1 MKKKPYWVEVNGR
14 DHNFCIMLNGR
25 NLFMMQTL
33 SKYYDR
39 SKANQM
45 ARRLAKG
52 LDIEFRQ

>member
-1 MKKKPYWVEVNGR
+1 MKKKPYCVEVNGR

-45 ARRLAKG
+45 ARRLSKG
-52 LDIEFRQ
+52 LEIEFRQ